1 MSFWFLVDAL
11 FLLAGCYGLSLAVK
25 VKTSGKL
32 EDIRRVLPQYAHPNR
47 CKDAPAFIRTI
58 LPWLVVFSVAT
69 AVDGLLGMLQDLGME
84 LPQMVH
90 AAGMLFFVAAAVIF
104 LKVERDA
111 VRKYW
116 GEEDQPDQ
124 VREKE
129 KKKRKGK

>member
-47 CKDAPAFIRTI
+47 CKDAPAFIRRI

-69 AVDGLLGMLQDLGME
+69 VINGFLGMI
-84 LPQMVH
+84 
-90 AAGMLFFVAAAVIF
+90 FFVAAAVAF

>member
-47 CKDAPAFIRTI
+47 CKDAPAFIRRI

-69 AVDGLLGMLQDLGME
+69 VINGFLGMLQDLELAIPQALHAGGMI
-84 LPQMVH
+84 
-90 AAGMLFFVAAAVIF
+90 FFVAAAVAF
-104 LKVERDA
+104 LKVERYA

-124 VREKE
+124 VRDKE

>member
-11 FLLAGCYGLSLAVK
+11 FLLAGCYSLSLAVK

-32 EDIRRVLPQYAHPNR
+32 EDISRVMPQYAHPNR

-69 AVDGLLGMLQDLGME
+69 GVSGLIGMLQDLELAIPQALHAGGMI
-84 LPQMVH
+84 
-90 AAGMLFFVAAAVIF
+90 FFVAAAVAF

-129 KKKRKGK
+129 KKKRKEK

>member
-69 AVDGLLGMLQDLGME
+69 AADGLLGMLQDLGME